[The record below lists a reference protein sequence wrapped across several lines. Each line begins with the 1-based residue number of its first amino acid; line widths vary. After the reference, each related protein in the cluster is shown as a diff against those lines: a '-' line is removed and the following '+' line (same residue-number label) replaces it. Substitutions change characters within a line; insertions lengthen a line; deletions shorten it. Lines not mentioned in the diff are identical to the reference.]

1 MEIAMSLQAVT
12 GVVDKTWTKQ
22 KATRFGD
29 KELHYVQVDGV
40 TFSTGFK
47 KVFTEGQMI
56 TAAVKFNYGELQYQ
70 PDTDASGLPAAK
82 GGAPR
87 TNSTGP
93 STIKQ
98 GNFQAKGGSNRGAF
112 PIDPKDGQMSII
124 RQSSI
129 NRAVEIVTG
138 LINAKLF
145 TPKTE
150 DEYLHKVLEVA
161 LIVTDFSSGN
171 DIMQLAAAKAAA
183 KEAING

>member
-1 MEIAMSLQAVT
+1 MEIVMSLQAVT

-29 KELHYVQVDGV
+29 KELHYVQVGGV

-56 TAAVKFNYGELQYQ
+56 NAAVKFNYGELQYQ
-70 PDTDASGLPAAK
+70 PDANADGLPAATS
-82 GGAPR
+82 GATR

-93 STIKQ
+93 GTIK
-98 GNFQAKGGSNRGAF
+98 GNFQAKGGSNRGTF

-138 LINAKLF
+138 LMEADLF
-145 TPKTE
+145 NPKTE
-150 DEYLHKVLEVA
+150 DEYLHKVFEIA